1 MTKLINAMTGT
12 DMWVD
17 DSRVEEYLN
26 LGHKRPGKAAKARE
40 TKPSKKADASEAVQ
54 PQEAAALED
63 ARPQETAAPESEVG
77 E

>member
-17 DSRVEEYLN
+17 DSRVEEYLK
-26 LGHKRPGKAAKARE
+26 LGHKRPGKAEKARE
-40 TKPSKKADASEAVQ
+40 AKPSKQADASEAAQ
-54 PQEAAALED
+54 
-63 ARPQETAAPESEVG
+63 PQETAAPESEVG

>member
-26 LGHKRPGKAAKARE
+26 LGHKRPGKAAKAE
-40 TKPSKKADASEAVQ
+40 KAKPSKQADASEVAQ
-54 PQEAAALED
+54 PQEAAQ
-63 ARPQETAAPESEVG
+63 PQETTAPESEVG

>member
-17 DSRVEEYLN
+17 DSRVEEYLK
-26 LGHKRPGKAAKARE
+26 LGHKRPGKATKAKKA
-40 TKPSKKADASEAVQ
+40 KPSKETDTSEAVQ

-63 ARPQETAAPESEVG
+63 ARPQETAAPESKVG

>member
-17 DSRVEEYLN
+17 DSRVDEYLK
-26 LGHKRPGKAAKARE
+26 LGHKRPGKAAKAGKTE
-40 TKPSKKADASEAVQ
+40 PSKKADASEAVQ
-54 PQEAAALED
+54 PQE
-63 ARPQETAAPESEVG
+63 TAAPESGVG